1 LTRAGTGAKRPL
13 LQGVNRKERIETLLK
28 EREPR
33 YAQAHVIIDT
43 SDLVIDQVVGKIVEA
58 LGLEKEPHADSNRQS

>member
-1 LTRAGTGAKRPL
+1 
-13 LQGVNRKERIETLLK
+13 LLK